1 MSNNQQDATA
11 TDGSRA
17 GNDAAGTPNVDD
29 RSAGGD
35 ADAQGGSG
43 SGTSATHA
51 GTTPAQGADLSGGGT
66 SDTE

>member
-1 MSNNQQDATA
+1 MSDDQQDATA
-11 TDGSRA
+11 TDSSRA
-17 GNDAAGTPNVDD
+17 SSDAGAPNVGD

-35 ADAQGGSG
+35 DNAQGGSG